1 MNQSTSTARIAALAD
16 RLTGD
21 LLVDDLTRTIYST
34 DASEYQE
41 RPLAVAFPTTEAD
54 VRELVRFAA
63 SERIGL
69 IPRAAGTSLAGQV
82 VGSGIV
88 VDAGRHLNRIV
99 AVDVECRTVRVQPG
113 VVRNALNQY
122 LAPLGLFF
130 GPETSTAAWAMIG
143 GMVGNNSCG
152 SNSIAYGSTRDHLI
166 RARGFLADGSE
177 VTFGP
182 LSAEEFAEKV
192 AGPDSLETRIYREI
206 HEVLGNPAN
215 RRLIRDSYPRPEVTR
230 RNTGYALDA
239 LMDASCFD
247 QVFDSRG
254 ERPFNF
260 CRLLA
265 GSEGTLFF
273 GVEYELSLIPL
284 PPPGALL
291 VVHCATVDEAL
302 RATLVAMQHRHMP
315 DRSRMPLC
323 LDSANACVL
332 SACELIDKKILD
344 CTKGNAEQSRN
355 RSFVVGDP
363 GAILVVEVKHADRAV
378 VTEKLRVIEDEL
390 RGAGLGYAY
399 PVLFGAD
406 GDKVWELRRA
416 GQGLVN
422 NVPGDAKPREIV
434 EDTAVAV
441 EDLPAYIAEFDRLL
455 AEKYGIECIHYAHA
469 GAGELHL
476 RPLFDLRT
484 PAGLVMFRDVA
495 TDVAALVKKYRGS
508 LSGEHGDGR
517 LRGEFIRTMVGDE
530 CFQLLERVKRLFDPQ
545 GIFNPGKII
554 DTPPMDTSL
563 RILPGEPEPHHDTV
577 FRFADTGGVLRAA
590 EKCTGVGQCRKTAA
604 MGGTMCPSYM
614 ATRDEQH
621 TTRARA
627 NVLRQAL
634 SSTREAA
641 NPWTQPQIADV
652 MDLCLSCKACKSE
665 CPSNVDMARLK
676 AEWQQHLH
684 DTQGVPLRSRLIA
697 GSAAAMRWA
706 SLTPWAYNFAVSAPG
721 VSHLL
726 KRFMGFAAD
735 RSLPPLHRTTLTTWL
750 RRRGRAAVRRVASN
764 GRVHLFV
771 DEFTDTLDVPLGIKA
786 VELLESLGYEVVVP
800 RHVDSGRAQL
810 SKGLVREARD
820 LAARNVEL
828 LADIITDDAPLVGI
842 EPSAILGF
850 RDEYPDLV
858 PERLAAAAKR
868 LASRT
873 FLIDEFLAREA
884 SCGRITAASFTD
896 QPRRIKLHGHCHQKA
911 LASLAATVQSLS
923 LPRNFSVETIPSGCC
938 GMAGSFG
945 YEEEHFELSMKI
957 GELVL
962 FPAVRA
968 AASDVVIA
976 APGTSCRHQIK
987 DGTGRMALHPVEIL
1001 HAALAERA

>member
-1 MNQSTSTARIAALAD
+1 
-16 RLTGD
+16 
-21 LLVDDLTRTIYST
+21 
-34 DASEYQE
+34 
-41 RPLAVAFPTTEAD
+41 
-54 VRELVRFAA
+54 
-63 SERIGL
+63 
-69 IPRAAGTSLAGQV
+69 
-82 VGSGIV
+82 
-88 VDAGRHLNRIV
+88 
-99 AVDVECRTVRVQPG
+99 
-113 VVRNALNQY
+113 
-122 LAPLGLFF
+122 
-130 GPETSTAAWAMIG
+130 
-143 GMVGNNSCG
+143 
-152 SNSIAYGSTRDHLI
+152 
-166 RARGFLADGSE
+166 
-177 VTFGP
+177 
-182 LSAEEFAEKV
+182 
-192 AGPDSLETRIYREI
+192 
-206 HEVLGNPAN
+206 
-215 RRLIRDSYPRPEVTR
+215 
-230 RNTGYALDA
+230 
-239 LMDASCFD
+239 
-247 QVFDSRG
+247 
-254 ERPFNF
+254 
-260 CRLLA
+260 
-265 GSEGTLFF
+265 
-273 GVEYELSLIPL
+273 
-284 PPPGALL
+284 
-291 VVHCATVDEAL
+291 
-302 RATLVAMQHRHMP
+302 
-315 DRSRMPLC
+315 
-323 LDSANACVL
+323 
-332 SACELIDKKILD
+332 
-344 CTKGNAEQSRN
+344 
-355 RSFVVGDP
+355 
-363 GAILVVEVKHADRAV
+363 
-378 VTEKLRVIEDEL
+378 
-390 RGAGLGYAY
+390 
-399 PVLFGAD
+399 
-406 GDKVWELRRA
+406 
-416 GQGLVN
+416 
-422 NVPGDAKPREIV
+422 
-434 EDTAVAV
+434 
-441 EDLPAYIAEFDRLL
+441 
-455 AEKYGIECIHYAHA
+455 
-469 GAGELHL
+469 
-476 RPLFDLRT
+476 
-484 PAGLVMFRDVA
+484 
-495 TDVAALVKKYRGS
+495 
-508 LSGEHGDGR
+508 
-517 LRGEFIRTMVGDE
+517 MVGDE

>member
-1 MNQSTSTARIAALAD
+1 MNPATSTPQLATLSA

-41 RPLAVAFPTTEAD
+41 RPLAVAFPETDAD

-63 SERIGL
+63 AERVGL

-82 VGSGIV
+82 VGGGIV
-88 VDAGRHLNRIV
+88 VDAGRHLNRILE
-99 AVDVECRTVRVQPG
+99 VDVERRTCRVQPG
-113 VVRNALNQY
+113 VVRNQLNQH

-130 GPETSTAAWAMIG
+130 GPETSTASWAMIG

-177 VTFGP
+177 ATFGP
-182 LSAEEFAEKV
+182 LSAEEFAEKCS
-192 AGPDSLETRIYREI
+192 GPDSLETRIYRGI
-206 HEVLGNPAN
+206 RDLLGDPAV
-215 RRLIRDSYPRPEVTR
+215 RQLVRDSYPRPEVTR

-273 GVEYELSLIPL
+273 GVEYELGLIPL
-284 PPPGALL
+284 PPPGALM

-302 RATLVAMQHRHMP
+302 RATLVAMRHRRGAEAHP
-315 DRSRMPLC
+315 AGEC
-323 LDSANACVL
+323 LL
-332 SACELIDKKILD
+332 TGCELIDKKILD
-344 CTKGNAEQSRN
+344 CTKDNAEQTRN

-363 GAILVVEVKHADRAV
+363 GAILVVEVKHADRGAV
-378 VTEKLRVIEDEL
+378 AAKLRVIEDEL
-390 RGAGLGYAY
+390 RGAAIGYAY
-399 PVLFGAD
+399 PVLFGGE

-484 PAGLVMFRDVA
+484 AAGLAMFRDVA

-517 LRGEFIRTMVGDE
+517 LRGEFIRAMVGDD
-530 CFQLLERVKRLFDPQ
+530 CFRLLERVKRLFDPQ
-545 GIFNPGKII
+545 GILNPGKII

-563 RILPGEPEPHHDTV
+563 RILSDGPEPHHDTV
-577 FRFADTGGVLRAA
+577 FRFADTGGVVRAA
-590 EKCTGVGQCRKTAA
+590 EKCTGVGQCRKMAA

-627 NVLRQAL
+627 NVLRQTL
-634 SSTREAA
+634 SATRGAA
-641 NPWTQPQIADV
+641 DPWTDPRIADV

-676 AEWQQHLH
+676 AEWQQHVH
-684 DTQGVPLRSRLIA
+684 DVRGVPLRTRLVA
-697 GSAAAMRWA
+697 GSAAALRRA
-706 SLTPWAYNFAVSAPG
+706 SLAPWAYNLAVSAPG
-721 VSHLL
+721 VSRVVKRLL
-726 KRFMGFAAD
+726 GFAAG
-735 RSLPPLHRTTLTTWL
+735 RSLPPVHSTTLSAWL
-750 RRRGRAAVRRVASN
+750 KRREKRGQAPFATQNEPVPFSHPQQKVPVPCSHPV
-764 GRVHLFV
+764 GRVHLFI
-771 DEFTDTLDVPLGIKA
+771 DEFTDTLDVPVGIKA

-810 SKGLVREARD
+810 SKG
-820 LAARNVEL
+820 
-828 LADIITDDAPLVGI
+828 
-842 EPSAILGF
+842 
-850 RDEYPDLV
+850 
-858 PERLAAAAKR
+858 
-868 LASRT
+868 
-873 FLIDEFLAREA
+873 
-884 SCGRITAASFTD
+884 
-896 QPRRIKLHGHCHQKA
+896 
-911 LASLAATVQSLS
+911 
-923 LPRNFSVETIPSGCC
+923 
-938 GMAGSFG
+938 
-945 YEEEHFELSMKI
+945 
-957 GELVL
+957 
-962 FPAVRA
+962 
-968 AASDVVIA
+968 
-976 APGTSCRHQIK
+976 
-987 DGTGRMALHPVEIL
+987 
-1001 HAALAERA
+1001 